1 MEYLD
6 LLNHLLNDN
15 VGGAQVIKG
24 AFIIDDILVYLAIT
38 ALILSVAS
46 TILSALM
53 QPRPLPPIA
62 ASLSDFQVPTA
73 EEGRPVP
80 VIFGTVLIKG
90 ANVIWYGDLKKE
102 EIPAPDRGGSGS

>member
-1 MEYLD
+1 MFGLD
-6 LLNHLLNDN
+6 WL
-15 VGGAQVIKG
+15 VI
-24 AFIIDDILVYLAIT
+24 LAISS
-38 ALILSVAS
+38 IVLSVAS
-46 TILSALM
+46 TVLSMLM

-102 EIPAPDRGGSGS
+102 EIPAPDRGSS